1 MVPVFTAI
9 LLFCI
14 TSISYAIE
22 NIQFKEFLLEPEIDE
37 PWAQCHQASP
47 PLPSYLELDISQEPV
62 ATRLHANHS
71 ESIMEQRHKLYGNVA
86 VWRGHQWL
94 EADRAIYDQAT
105 GTATAFGNVKLGD
118 LNLNTLS
125 PMATYNF
132 NTETGQV
139 ENAEFSMRQKNGRG
153 RADTIVLE
161 GQNYARLFE
170 ASYTTCDKG
179 RNDWALHS
187 KSVRLYRD
195 KGYGVAAPVY
205 LTLYHVPIFFSPYL
219 SFPLNDERKSGFLPP
234 SFGSSSNSGNTLSLP
249 YYINIA
255 PNYDATI
262 TPTSMTDRGVQ
273 MKGEFR
279 YLSERS
285 QGVIEASF
293 LQSDDI
299 YGGDRAQ
306 YSILHQGMLGTNWRS
321 TLNLGYVSDKDYL
334 SDFGNSL
341 NVVTATHIE
350 QSLLFNYAKGS
361 VNAAIRFQDYQTIDE
376 SISDIDKPFRR
387 LPQITLNT
395 QTPYHP
401 LYALSFASEFVRFD
415 HKIKT
420 STNRIDLTPGFQ
432 FSFERSA
439 GFFKPGLLLRQ
450 TNYYFDEG
458 DSLNGITK
466 SEINRTIPVTTIDSG
481 VFLEREF
488 VTRGGTAMMQTLE
501 PRLFYVNV
509 PFQDQTDIPIFDS
522 SETIFDFS
530 QLHLWNRFN
539 GVDRVGDTNQLSV
552 SLTTRFINNE
562 TGSEVLSAEI
572 GQIFY
577 MRDRRVAIS
586 GNKNQTNS
594 QSDIVGRLT
603 ARFGEYWSARSDV
616 TWNHIEDRIDKGA
629 FHFGFKAGKK
639 RIVNAAYLW
648 TRGETNTE
656 QTDFSAILP
665 ISSRWHMI
673 ARRLYAHRANRSLET
688 LVGFEY
694 NSCCWALRLL
704 SRRYYDAGA
713 ENDKVKDSFML
724 QLEFKGL
731 TSIGNPIEDIMSK
744 GIPGFVGRNSPLNLQ

>member
-1 MVPVFTAI
+1 MVPIFIAM

-22 NIQFKEFLLEPEIDE
+22 NIQFKEFILEPEIDDSSA
-37 PWAQCHQASP
+37 WCSQASP
-47 PLPSYLELDISQEPV
+47 PLPSYLDLGIPQERA
-62 ATRLHANHS
+62 ATKLRANRS
-71 ESIMEQRHKLYGNVA
+71 ESIMQQQHKLYGNVA
-86 VWRGHQWL
+86 IWRGSQWL
-94 EADRAIYDQAT
+94 EADQAIYDQT
-105 GTATAFGNVKLGD
+105 NGTATAFGNVELGD
-118 LNLNTLS
+118 LNLSTLS

-139 ENAEFSMRQKNGRG
+139 DHAEFSMRQKNGRG

-205 LTLYHVPIFFSPYL
+205 MTLYHVPIFFSPYL

-234 SFGSSSNSGNTLSLP
+234 SFGSRSNSGNILSLP

-262 TPTSMTDRGVQ
+262 TPTSMTERGIQ
-273 MKGEFR
+273 IKGEFR
-279 YLSERS
+279 YLFERS
-285 QGVIEASF
+285 RGVIEASI
-293 LQSDDI
+293 LQSDNV

-306 YSILHQGMLGTNWRS
+306 YSLLHEGMLGSNWRS
-321 TLNLGYVSDKDYL
+321 TLNLGYVSDTDYL
-334 SDFGNSL
+334 SDFGNAL
-341 NVVTATHIE
+341 NTVTATHIE
-350 QSLLFNYAKGS
+350 QSLLFSYAKS
-361 VNAAIRFQDYQTIDE
+361 NTNAEIRLQDYQTIDE
-376 SISDIDKPFRR
+376 SISDLDKPFRR

-395 QTPYHP
+395 QTGYHP
-401 LYALSFASEFVRFD
+401 LYALSFQSEFVRFD

-420 STNRIDLTPGFQ
+420 STNRIDLTPELKFT
-432 FSFERSA
+432 FERSA
-439 GFFKPGLLLRQ
+439 GFFRPSLLLRH
-450 TNYYFDEG
+450 TSYYFDEG
-458 DSLNGITK
+458 DSLNAVTK
-466 SEINRTIPVTTIDSG
+466 NEINRTIPVTTIDSG

-488 VTRGGTAMMQTLE
+488 VTRDGTAIMQTLE

-509 PFQDQTDIPIFDS
+509 PFEDQTDIPIFDS
-522 SETIFDFS
+522 SETVFDFS

-539 GVDRVGDTNQLSV
+539 GVDRIGDTNQLSV

-562 TGSEVLSAEI
+562 TGSEMLSAEI

-577 MRDRRVAIS
+577 MRDRRVAVS
-586 GNKNQTNS
+586 GTNRQTIS

-603 ARFGEYWSARSDV
+603 SRFGEYWSARSDV

-648 TRGETNTE
+648 TRGETSTE

-688 LVGFEY
+688 LVGLEY

-704 SRRYYDAGA
+704 SRRYYDAAA
-713 ENDKVKDSFML
+713 EDNKVKNSFML

-731 TSIGNPIEDIMSK
+731 TSVGNPIEEIISA
-744 GIPGFVGRNSPLNLQ
+744 GIPGFVGQNNTLNLQ

>member
-1 MVPVFTAI
+1 MVPIFIAM

-22 NIQFKEFLLEPEIDE
+22 NIQFKEFLLEPEIDDASA
-37 PWAQCHQASP
+37 WCHQASP
-47 PLPSYLELDISQEPV
+47 PLPSYLDLSIPQQRT
-62 ATRLHANHS
+62 ATKLQANHS
-71 ESIMEQRHKLYGNVA
+71 ESIMEQQHKLYGNVA
-86 VWRGHQWL
+86 IWRGHQWL
-94 EADRAIYDQAT
+94 EADQAIYDQT
-105 GTATAFGNVKLGD
+105 NGTATAFGNVELGD
-118 LNLNTLS
+118 LNLSTLS
-125 PMATYNF
+125 SMATYNF

-139 ENAEFSMRQKNGRG
+139 DQAEFSIRQKNGRG

-161 GQNYARLFE
+161 GQSYARLFE

-205 LTLYHVPIFFSPYL
+205 MTLYHIPIFFSPYL

-234 SFGSSSNSGNTLSLP
+234 SFGSSSNSGNTLSTP
-249 YYINIA
+249 YYINIS

-262 TPTSMTDRGVQ
+262 TPTSMTDRGIQ
-273 MKGEFR
+273 IKGEFR
-279 YLSERS
+279 YLLEHSR
-285 QGVIEASF
+285 GVIEASI
-293 LQSDDI
+293 LQSDNI
-299 YGGDRAQ
+299 YGADRAQ
-306 YSILHQGMLGTNWRS
+306 YSLLHEGVHGPNWRS

-341 NVVTATHIE
+341 NTVTATHIE
-350 QSLLFNYAKGS
+350 QSLLLSYAKANI
-361 VNAAIRFQDYQTIDE
+361 NADVRLQDYQTIDK
-376 SISDIDKPFRR
+376 SIAEIDEPFRR
-387 LPQITLNT
+387 LPQITLST
-395 QTPYHP
+395 QTGYHP
-401 LYALSFASEFVRFD
+401 LYTLSFQSEFVRFD

-420 STNRIDLTPGFQ
+420 STNRIDLTPEFK
-432 FSFERSA
+432 FTFERPA
-439 GFFKPGLLLRQ
+439 GFFRPSLLLRQ
-450 TNYYFDEG
+450 TNYYFDG
-458 DSLNGITK
+458 GNALNAETK
-466 SEINRTIPVTTIDSG
+466 NEINRTIPVATIDSG

-488 VTRGGTAMMQTLE
+488 VTRSGTAMMQTLE

-509 PFQDQTDIPIFDS
+509 PFKDQTDIPIFDS

-530 QLHLWNRFN
+530 QLHLWNRFT
-539 GVDRVGDTNQLSV
+539 GVDRVGDTNQLSA

-562 TGSEVLSAEI
+562 TGSEMLSAEI

-577 MRDRRVAIS
+577 MRDRRVALS
-586 GNKNQTNS
+586 GNNRQTIS

-603 ARFGEYWSARSDV
+603 ARFGEYWSARSDL

-648 TRGETNTE
+648 TRGETSTE

-665 ISSRWHMI
+665 IANRWHMI

-688 LVGFEY
+688 LVGLEY

-713 ENDKVKDSFML
+713 ADQKVKNSFML

-731 TSIGNPIEDIMSK
+731 TSVGNPIEEIISA
-744 GIPGFVGRNSPLNLQ
+744 GIPGFVGRKNTLNLQ